1 MNKTLIAAA
10 FALAGSLGSL
20 ALPSSASAA
29 VGGSG
34 NHGLITTVASNRTM
48 QNQHMTQPPAEP
60 QTQAY
65 PVYHDSPTAT
75 WYSQPMNRMPCHFT
89 QAFVEGRMRQVEVC
103 N

>member
-1 MNKTLIAAA
+1 MRKTLIAAL
-10 FALAGSLGSL
+10 ALAGSLGSF
-20 ALPSSASAA
+20 ALQSPASAA
-29 VGGSG
+29 VGGPG

-48 QNQHMTQPPAEP
+48 QNQHMTQPPADP

-75 WYSQPMNRMPCHFT
+75 WFSQPVNRMPCHFT
-89 QAFVEGRMRQVEVC
+89 EAFVEGRMRQVEVC